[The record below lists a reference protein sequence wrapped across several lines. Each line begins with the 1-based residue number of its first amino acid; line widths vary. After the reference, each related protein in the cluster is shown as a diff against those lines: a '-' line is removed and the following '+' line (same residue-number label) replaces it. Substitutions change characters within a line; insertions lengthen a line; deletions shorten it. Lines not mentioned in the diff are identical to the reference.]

1 MNALIITI
9 IIILSAYLGFMVH
22 ALLLSSTLA
31 DAQRLTAV
39 YAALVERFVTAYEC
53 DKSHHVPALTLI
65 AAYNTAKRVL
75 QEQKTRAAA

>member
-1 MNALIITI
+1 MNVLAIVIIAV
-9 IIILSAYLGFMVH
+9 LSAYRGFVVH
-22 ALLLSSTLA
+22 AMLLSSTLA

-53 DKSHHVPALTLI
+53 DKSHHVPTLTTI

-75 QEQKTRAAA
+75 REMRVTA

>member
-1 MNALIITI
+1 MNVLAIVIASA
-9 IIILSAYLGFMVH
+9 LSAYLGFMIH

-31 DAQRLTAV
+31 DAQRLTDV

-53 DKSHHVPALTLI
+53 DKAHHVPTLTMI

-75 QEQKTRAAA
+75 EKTRVTA